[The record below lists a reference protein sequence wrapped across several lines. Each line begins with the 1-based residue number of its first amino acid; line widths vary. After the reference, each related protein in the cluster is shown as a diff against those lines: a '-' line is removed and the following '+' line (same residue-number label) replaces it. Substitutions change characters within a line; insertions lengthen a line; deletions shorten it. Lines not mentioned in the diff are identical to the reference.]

1 MTTLFRMSNVQD
13 AHFLLLFPFTLPM
26 LTCSKLISYSVAKG
40 PKFSLTI
47 EKQATDLTAEMLAD
61 GSWKTLTFKKYNF
74 AGNPPSGGHL
84 HPLMKV
90 REEFR
95 KIFFELG
102 YVLS

>member
-1 MTTLFRMSNVQD
+1 MSKRIRGANISSIIY
-13 AHFLLLFPFTLPM
+13 
-26 LTCSKLISYSVAKG
+26 SKLISYKVAKG

-61 GSWKTLTFKKYNF
+61 GSWKTQTFKKYNF
-74 AGNPPSGGHL
+74 AGAPTEGGHL

-102 YVLS
+102 YAISP

>member
-1 MTTLFRMSNVQD
+1 MN
-13 AHFLLLFPFTLPM
+13 FPKSS
-26 LTCSKLISYSVAKG
+26 SKLISYKVAKG
-40 PKFSLTI
+40 PKFALKI

-61 GSWKTLTFKKYNF
+61 GSWKTQTFKKYNF
-74 AGNPPSGGHL
+74 AGNPPEGGHL

-102 YVLS
+102 YVIWKIFVVVLLQLTYGHLLE